1 MSKIPWESIS
11 RMPMESLDRVGVL
24 EEFKIGHETSY
35 ILDYIDHF
43 SQNNLLMASEAAQ
56 FGNSLAKSGD
66 FLDQNWKCFIFIH
79 QFGGTDNSDVGRNVP
94 LKLILAQFC

>member
-1 MSKIPWESIS
+1 
-11 RMPMESLDRVGVL
+11 
-24 EEFKIGHETSY
+24 
-35 ILDYIDHF
+35 
-43 SQNNLLMASEAAQ
+43 MASEAAQ

-66 FLDQNWKCFIFIH
+66 FLDQNWKCFIFIR